1 MVGPPLVTAQRQR
14 QANLSSI
21 QSELQDCQGYT
32 EFLSQNTHTHTT
44 ANSSFKRQTQEKP
57 KCQRSA
63 CAKQRRERKLTPQ
76 TVLSHHPPT
85 PAQKQHF
92 FPNLFSLIPR
102 LHTQFNTSACTA
114 YSRSDHTPET
124 NSPCGRDTPK
134 GRGEESW
141 NTCAQFLS
149 GTLKSGV
156 RFTSQPTD

>member
-1 MVGPPLVTAQRQR
+1 MSCRTAKV
-14 QANLSSI
+14 I
-21 QSELQDCQGYT
+21 QNSCLK
-32 EFLSQNTHTHTT
+32 THTHTPHM
-44 ANSSFKRQTQEKP
+44 ANSSFKKQTHEKP

-92 FPNLFSLIPR
+92 FPNFLFSLIPR

-134 GRGEESW
+134 GRGEESR